1 MNGRTK
7 MVRTGVYTG
16 DDVTL
21 SGAVVVGRNNPVAE
35 DRAKDDQGCRS
46 GSASCSSLA
55 EGPGSWRQR
64 RLIAGNGSGRLDR
77 GSARYDVH
85 VYLPNIHIPT
95 QVPVCLPARLS

>member
-35 DRAKDDQGCRS
+35 DRVKR
-46 GSASCSSLA
+46 
-55 EGPGSWRQR
+55 
-64 RLIAGNGSGRLDR
+64 
-77 GSARYDVH
+77 
-85 VYLPNIHIPT
+85 
-95 QVPVCLPARLS
+95 